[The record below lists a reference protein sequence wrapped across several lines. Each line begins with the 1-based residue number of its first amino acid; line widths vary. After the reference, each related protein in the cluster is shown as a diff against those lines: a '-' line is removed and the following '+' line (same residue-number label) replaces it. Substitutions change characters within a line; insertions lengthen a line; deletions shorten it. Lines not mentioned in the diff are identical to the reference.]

1 MHNFGRLPDV
11 GDTIEIPLPLD
22 SADLVTESPIRR
34 KVLAVTVRS
43 VDRRVPAS
51 VFLSVENVEADSE

>member
-11 GDTIEIPLPLD
+11 GDTIEIALPLD
-22 SADLVTESPIRR
+22 SADLVTESPTRR
-34 KVLAVTVRS
+34 KVLSVTVRS

-51 VFLSVENVEADSE
+51 VMVSVQNVEADGE